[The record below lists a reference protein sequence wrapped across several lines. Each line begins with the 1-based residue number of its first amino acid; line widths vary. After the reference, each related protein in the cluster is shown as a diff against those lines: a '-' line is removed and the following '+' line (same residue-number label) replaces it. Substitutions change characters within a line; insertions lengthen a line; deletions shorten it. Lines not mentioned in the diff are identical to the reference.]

1 MSIET
6 FTGPS
11 MPALLTRLRQTLGPD
26 ARVVQVR
33 RRGNEF
39 ELLAA
44 PPGTSPSLAGLAPSF
59 GTLLEQQMEQPMI
72 VRGDAD
78 TDGRQQPAKRGR
90 RGIRVIALVGPTGS
104 GKTTTIAKLATHPEI
119 FGGTRVGILGLDTY
133 RVGAVEQLETYAE
146 LAGIPCE
153 IAWLEADVR
162 RAMQRLSDC
171 DVILV
176 DTPGRGPR
184 QEGDLSRIR
193 DWLHRLRPDEVHLT
207 LAAGRMPAVTRATID
222 QFASFG
228 VTHALPTKLDE
239 CPDDLRVFDV
249 ATERGLRI
257 DWLTDGQEVP
267 GDIRSAARESAESAA
282 RVTASSKRR
291 MVAA

>member
-1 MSIET
+1 MSIEI

-11 MPALLTRLRQTLGPD
+11 MPALLTTLRQNLGPD
-26 ARVVQVR
+26 ARIVQVR
-33 RRGNEF
+33 RRGNQF

-44 PPGTSPSLAGLAPSF
+44 PPGSTPSLAGLAPSF
-59 GTLLEQQMEQPMI
+59 GTILDRQLDREDIAPM
-72 VRGDAD
+72 AD
-78 TDGRQQPAKRGR
+78 EAPRAASKRGR

-119 FGGTRVGILGLDTY
+119 FGGEKVGLLGLDTY

-153 IAWLEADVR
+153 VAWLEADVR
-162 RAMQRLSDC
+162 RAMQRLGDC

-184 QEGDLSRIR
+184 QEGDLARIR

-207 LAAGRMPAVTRATID
+207 LPAGRMPAVTRATID
-222 QFASFG
+222 QFAAFG

-257 DWLTDGQEVP
+257 DWLTNGQEVP
-267 GDIRSAARESAESAA
+267 GDIRSAARESRESQDRVAA
-282 RVTASSKRR
+282 HSARR